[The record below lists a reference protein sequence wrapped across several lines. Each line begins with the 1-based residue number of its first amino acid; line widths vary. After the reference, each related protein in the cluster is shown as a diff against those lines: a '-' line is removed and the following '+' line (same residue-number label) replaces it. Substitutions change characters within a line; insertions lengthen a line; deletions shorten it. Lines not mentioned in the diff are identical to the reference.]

1 MQSKPPLV
9 PDEMIELFSV
19 VIVLVL
25 GLALLFSMGKLM
37 EFINYVQS

>member
-1 MQSKPPLV
+1 MKGKPPIV

-25 GLALLFSMGKLM
+25 GLALLFGMGKLM
-37 EFINYVQS
+37 EMINYVQS